1 MKVLLINPP
10 YSRIR
15 GTGMD
20 AWFPLGLGYLAAVLI
35 EDGFDAL
42 IYSADNCQPG
52 EQRPKSGMRDIFEL
66 RSQSRQACIEA
77 LANKNHLVWQEV
89 RRTIEDVKPDLVGI
103 TALSV
108 QYGAAVKIGQIVKE
122 WRPDCP
128 VVIGGHHVTY
138 LPEET
143 LLGTPVFDFAVLGEG
158 EVTLREVCRLLK
170 EGRNPDLGK
179 VLGVAYRKNGDV
191 HITPPRQLCDDLNAL
206 PYPRRDIHLYPETYN
221 KQQLGGLIY
230 GRGCPWNCR
239 FCSSKKFW
247 QRRVRMRSPE
257 NCVNEIRVLINQ
269 YGIRRFMF
277 WDDSFSVSRKGIV
290 DFASLVIES
299 GERFTFTAATRA
311 DLIDKELVELLRR
324 AGCTELKLGVESGSP
339 RVLEMIQKG
348 LDLGVLREAVKIVK
362 AGGIN
367 LGLFFMAG
375 LPHETM
381 DDLNMTFDLI
391 KELDAD
397 NVAFNIFDPMP
408 GSDLYQETID
418 LGLVPEHADWAK
430 FAFWPDASFTME
442 MTPEEFDKKARE
454 MAEYIFS
461 RNDSLKMQ
469 IKRFLPQAW
478 HDPSSLLRK
487 ALELIR
493 PKS

>member
-15 GTGMD
+15 GSGMD

-35 EDGFDAL
+35 EDGFEVS

-52 EQRPKSGMRDIFEL
+52 EPRPTSGMRDIFEL
-66 RSQSRQACIEA
+66 RSQSRRTCIEA
-77 LANKNHLVWQEV
+77 LANKDHFVWREV
-89 RRTIEDVKPDLVGI
+89 KRTLEDVKPDLVGI

-138 LPEET
+138 LPYET
-143 LLGTPVFDFAVLGEG
+143 MLGTPVFDLSVLGEG
-158 EVTLREVCRLLK
+158 EVTFLEVCRLYR
-170 EGRNPDLGK
+170 EGWRPDFEN
-179 VLGVAYRKNGDV
+179 VLGVAYRKNGEV
-191 HITPPRQLCDDLNAL
+191 YITPPRQLLSDLNAL
-206 PYPRRDIHLYPETYN
+206 PFPRRDINLYPETYS

-257 NCVNEIRVLINQ
+257 NCVKEINTLINH
-269 YGIRRFMF
+269 YGLRRFMF
-277 WDDSFSVSRKGIV
+277 WDDAFSVRRKEIIE
-290 DFASLVIES
+290 FATRVIES

-311 DLIDKELVELLRR
+311 DLIDQELVRLLHR

-339 RVLEMIQKG
+339 RVLEMIQKN
-348 LDLGVLREAVKIVK
+348 LDLKVLREAVKIVK
-362 AGGIN
+362 DGGIN

-375 LPHETM
+375 LPHETL
-381 DDLNMTFDLI
+381 DDLNLTFDLI
-391 KELDAD
+391 KELNAD

-408 GSDLYQETID
+408 GSELYQEVID
-418 LGLVPEHADWAK
+418 LGLVPENADWTK
-430 FAFWPDASFTME
+430 FAFWPDASFTIDMA
-442 MTPEEFDKKARE
+442 PDVFDKKARE
-454 MAEYIFS
+454 MAEYIFK
-461 RNDSLKMQ
+461 RNDSLRMR
-469 IKRFLPQAW
+469 IKRFLPQFR
-478 HDPSSLLRK
+478 HNPSSLFRK
-487 ALELIR
+487 TIELIR
-493 PKS
+493 S